1 MGRSAKIAVEGQT
14 KRCPKCEQ
22 LLLLDDY
29 NKGNGMFGKRSICKK
44 CESLIQ
50 TTPERKQRR
59 RELELLR
66 RQNPEYVLLRNN
78 KDTIRRH
85 SNLESLKKSLLRSAK
100 GRAKNKNLNFDITL
114 NNFELVDT
122 CPLLNIPL
130 TSNLG
135 MVSDNSYSLDRID
148 NNKGYIKGNVWV
160 VSERAN
166 ALKGDA
172 SLEELELLVK
182 NLRDH
187 WIH

>member
-22 LLLLDDY
+22 LLLLYDY
-29 NKGNGMFGKRSICKK
+29 NKGNGMFGKRSICRK

-85 SNLESLKKSLLRSAK
+85 TNLKALKKSLLRSAK
-100 GRAKNKNLNFDITL
+100 KRAKDKNLDFNITI
-114 NNFELVDT
+114 NDFELVNI
-122 CPLLNIPL
+122 CPLLKIPL
-130 TSNLG
+130 TSNLE
-135 MVSDNSYSLDRID
+135 VALNNSYSLDRID
-148 NNKGYIKGNVWV
+148 NSKGYIKGNVWV
-160 VSERAN
+160 ISKRAN
-166 ALKGDA
+166 VLKGDA
-172 SLEELELLVK
+172 SLEELELLVR